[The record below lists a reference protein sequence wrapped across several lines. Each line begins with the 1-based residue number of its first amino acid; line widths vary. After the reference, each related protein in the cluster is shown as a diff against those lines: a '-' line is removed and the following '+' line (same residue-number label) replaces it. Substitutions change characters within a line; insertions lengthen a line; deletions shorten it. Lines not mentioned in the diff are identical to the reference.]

1 MRRSGSAAI
10 FAAAGLAL
18 VGCAGVDRINHVTYD
33 GYSAADLGYAVG
45 NGEVPV
51 RVLGAPAE
59 GLETAAVARRIGEA
73 MHGANPGPV
82 VNYGVYDGTSPAGY
96 IMTVRFGQ
104 AAPARDICADDAPSG
119 VGTDY
124 AAAFCKD
131 GKALSYLAGNAGS
144 ADIASDGFRR
154 AMAGAATQLLPL
166 ENPNYEDDDDGS
178 WVPSS

>member
-1 MRRSGSAAI
+1 MRRYGPAAV
-10 FAAAGLAL
+10 FAAAGLTVAA
-18 VGCAGVDRINHVTYD
+18 CAGVDRINHVTYD

-45 NGEVPV
+45 NGAVPV

-59 GLETAAVARRIGEA
+59 GLETADIARRVGAA
-73 MHGANPGPV
+73 MRGANPGPV
-82 VNYGVYDGTSPAGY
+82 IDYGVYDGTSPAGY
-96 IMTVRFGQ
+96 VMTVRFGQ

-144 ADIASDGFRR
+144 ADIASAGFRR
-154 AMAGAATQLLPL
+154 AMAGAASQLLPL
-166 ENPNYEDDDDGS
+166 ENPEYEDDDEGS
-178 WVPSS
+178 WIPKS